1 MCLIVCCCFFLIN
14 NQEISTIHLPR
25 HISRK
30 KQLKSEV
37 KDTTKHRLD
46 VQNIKNSPNGFN
58 SMLRAYNMQKFAA
71 KTRVKIL
78 NSKKRIFSCAKS
90 TCTY

>member
-1 MCLIVCCCFFLIN
+1 M
-14 NQEISTIHLPR
+14 
-25 HISRK
+25 
-30 KQLKSEV
+30 

-46 VQNIKNSPNGFN
+46 VQNIKNSPDGLN
-58 SMLRAYNMQKFAA
+58 SMLRVYYMQKFAA

-78 NSKKRIFSCAKS
+78 NSMKRIFSCAKS